1 MRSRA
6 AGTSDSEHKGKVAVS
21 AMNLEEAND
30 RRWPSSNSGSSGLLL
45 LLFRAG
51 LRGRGSCAFP
61 SPEPGLNRGQPQVSR
76 SGPHA
81 HGLLVVLQQ
90 RFKFFLQSR
99 IVSQAQGMYR
109 SSPYRPILVRER
121 VL

>member
-6 AGTSDSEHKGKVAVS
+6 AGTSDSEQKGKVAVS

-76 SGPHA
+76 RGPHA
-81 HGLLVVLQQ
+81 HGLLVVLQERLGQ
-90 RFKFFLQSR
+90 EWQ
-99 IVSQAQGMYR
+99 IDI
-109 SSPYRPILVRER
+109 SSDAPPGR
-121 VL
+121 VGDS